1 MVLVTGGA
9 GHIGNVLV
17 RDLVAKG
24 ERVRVLALPG
34 EDVSSLDGIDVEI
47 VRGNILVIE
56 QLREAMTGVSL
67 VYHLASF
74 VALTA
79 DKYELMRKVNVEGT
93 ANVIS
98 LCKELGVERLV
109 YTSSI
114 HAFERVPEG
123 VVVNETLQFDTQNP
137 DGLYDRT
144 KAEATLLVL
153 DAVKEGLDAV
163 VVCPTGVIGPY
174 DYKLSEIGELMI
186 TWMKKR
192 ASISTDGAYDFVDVR
207 DVSVGH
213 MLAAEK
219 GVSGEV
225 YILGGERLTIKA
237 LRAMVQNASS
247 IKTMAINIPSKLA
260 LLVAPIAEF
269 FYKICKTRPKF
280 TTYSIK
286 TLLSNSHIS
295 SLKAIQELG
304 YKPRQLKETIKDT
317 VEWLK
322 MNKSKIQHSLRMTSV
337 KPTA

>member
-1 MVLVTGGA
+1 MILVTGGA

-34 EDVSSLDGIDVEI
+34 EDVSALDGLDVEI
-47 VRGNILVIE
+47 VRGNILDVE
-56 QLREAMTGVSL
+56 QLREAMTGVRL
-67 VYHLASF
+67 VFHLASY

-79 DKYELMRKVNVEGT
+79 DQYALMHKVNVEGT
-93 ANVIS
+93 GNVIS

-123 VVVNETLQFDTQNP
+123 VVVNETLKFDTENP

-163 VVCPTGVIGPY
+163 VVCPTGVVGPY
-174 DYKLSEIGELMI
+174 DYKLSELGEMII

-192 ASISTDGAYDFVDVR
+192 ASVSTDGAYDFVDVR

-213 MLAAEK
+213 ILAAEK

-237 LRAMVQNASS
+237 LRAMVQAASS
-247 IKTMAINIPSKLA
+247 IKTRAINIPAKLA

-269 FYKICKTRPKF
+269 FYKILKKRPKF

-286 TLLSNSHIS
+286 TLLSNSHICYK
-295 SLKAIQELG
+295 KAIKELG
-304 YKPRQLKETIKDT
+304 YQPRKLKETIKDT

-322 MNKSKIQHSLRMTSV
+322 VNKSKVHHGLRMTSV

>member
-1 MVLVTGGA
+1 MILVTGGA

-17 RDLVAKG
+17 RDLIAKG

-34 EDVSSLDGIDVEI
+34 EDVSALDGFEVEI
-47 VRGNILVIE
+47 VRGNILNMD
-56 QLREAMTGVSL
+56 QLREAMTDARL
-67 VYHLASF
+67 VFHLASF

-79 DKYELMRKVNVEGT
+79 DKYALMHKVNVEGT
-93 ANVIS
+93 ANVIA

-114 HAFERVPEG
+114 HAYERVPEG
-123 VVVNETLQFDTQNP
+123 MIVNETLKFDPFNP

-163 VVCPTGVIGPY
+163 VVCPTGVVGPY

-192 ASISTDGAYDFVDVR
+192 VSISTDGAYDFVDVR
-207 DVSVGH
+207 DVSAGH
-213 MLAAEK
+213 ILAAEK
-219 GVSGEV
+219 GISGEV
-225 YILGGERLTIKA
+225 YILGGERLTIKT
-237 LRAMVQNASS
+237 LRAMVQKAAS
-247 IKTMAINIPSKLA
+247 IRTTAINIPSRLA

-295 SLKAIQELG
+295 SLKAMKELG
-304 YKPRQLKETIKDT
+304 YQPRSLKETIKDT
-317 VEWLK
+317 VEWLNL
-322 MNKSKIQHSLRMTSV
+322 NKNKIHHSLRMTSA

>member
-1 MVLVTGGA
+1 MILVTGGA

-17 RDLVAKG
+17 RDLVKKG

-34 EDVSSLDGIDVEI
+34 EDVGSLDGLDIEI
-47 VRGNILVIE
+47 VRGNILNME
-56 QLREAMTGVSL
+56 QLREAMTGVRL
-67 VYHLASF
+67 VFHLASY

-79 DKYELMRKVNVEGT
+79 DQYALMHKVNVEGT
-93 ANVIS
+93 ANVIA

-114 HAFERVPEG
+114 HAYERVPEG
-123 VVVNETLQFDTQNP
+123 IVINELLKFDTKNP

-153 DAVKEGLDAV
+153 DAVQEGLNAV
-163 VVCPTGVIGPY
+163 VVCPTGVVGPY
-174 DYKLSEIGELMI
+174 DYKLSEIGELII

-192 ASISTDGAYDFVDVR
+192 ASVSTDGAYDFVDVR
-207 DVSVGH
+207 DVSAGH
-213 MLAAEK
+213 ILAAEK
-219 GVSGEV
+219 GASGEV

-237 LRAMVQNASS
+237 LRAMVQKACS
-247 IKTMAINIPSKLA
+247 IKTAEINIPAKLA
-260 LLVAPIAEF
+260 LFVAPIAEF
-269 FYKICKTRPKF
+269 FYKLFKTRPKF

-295 SLKAIQELG
+295 SLKAIKELG
-304 YKPRQLKETIKDT
+304 YKPRCLKESIEDT

-322 MNKSKIQHSLRMTSV
+322 VNKNNIHRGLRMTSV
-337 KPTA
+337 KPTV

>member
-1 MVLVTGGA
+1 MILVTGGA

-17 RDLVAKG
+17 RDLVEKG

-34 EDVSSLDGIDVEI
+34 EDVGSLDGVNVEI
-47 VRGNILVIE
+47 VRGNILNME
-56 QLREAMTGVSL
+56 QLREAMSGARL
-67 VYHLASF
+67 VFHLASF

-79 DKYELMRKVNVEGT
+79 DKYPLMRQVNIDGT

-123 VVVNETLQFDTQNP
+123 IVVNEELSFDTENP

-153 DAVKEGLDAV
+153 DATKDGLDAV
-163 VVCPTGVIGPY
+163 VVCPTGVVGPY
-174 DYKLSEIGELMI
+174 DFKLSELGEMII

-192 ASISTDGAYDFVDVR
+192 ASVSTDGAYDFVDVR
-207 DVSVGH
+207 DVSKGH
-213 MLAAEK
+213 ILAAEK
-219 GVSGEV
+219 GLSGEV

-237 LRAMVQNASS
+237 FRAMVQAANS
-247 IKTMAINIPSKLA
+247 IKTMAINIPAKLA
-260 LLVAPIAEF
+260 LFVAPVAEF
-269 FYKICKTRPKF
+269 FYKLFKKRPKF

-295 SLKAIQELG
+295 YKKAIHELG
-304 YKPRQLKETIKDT
+304 YQPRKLKETIKDT

-322 MNKSKIQHSLRMTSV
+322 MNQSKLQHGLRMTSV
-337 KPTA
+337 KPTV

>member
-1 MVLVTGGA
+1 MILVTGGA

-17 RDLVAKG
+17 RDLVSKG
-24 ERVRVLALPG
+24 ENVRVLALSG
-34 EDVSSLDGIDVEI
+34 ENVDSLDGLNVEI
-47 VRGNILVIE
+47 VRGNILDVE
-56 QLREAMTGVSL
+56 QLREAMTGARL
-67 VYHLASF
+67 VFHLASF

-79 DKYELMRKVNVEGT
+79 DKYALMHKVNVEGT

-98 LCKELGVERLV
+98 LCNELGVERLV

-163 VVCPTGVIGPY
+163 VVCPTGVVGPY
-174 DYKLSEIGELMI
+174 DYKLSELGEMII

-192 ASISTDGAYDFVDVR
+192 ASVSTDGAYDFVDVR

-213 MLAAEK
+213 ILAAEK

-237 LRAMVQNASS
+237 MRSMVQAASS
-247 IKTMAINIPSKLA
+247 VKTMSINIPAKLA
-260 LLVAPIAEF
+260 LFVAPIAEF

-295 SLKAIQELG
+295 YKKAIQELG
-304 YKPRQLKETIKDT
+304 YQPRKLKETIKDT

-322 MNKSKIQHSLRMTSV
+322 MNQSKLQHGLRMTSV
-337 KPTA
+337 KRTA